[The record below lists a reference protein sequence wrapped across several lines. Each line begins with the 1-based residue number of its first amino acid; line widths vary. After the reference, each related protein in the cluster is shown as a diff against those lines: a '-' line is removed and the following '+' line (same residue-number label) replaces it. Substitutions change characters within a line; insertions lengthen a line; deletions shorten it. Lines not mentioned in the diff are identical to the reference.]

1 MQDESENRKGTKR
14 REASGAGARNVDSSW
29 QDESSFGKVDV
40 AETEDFAEHNPGEP
54 EGNTN
59 NTEQGVRMLP

>member
-1 MQDESENRKGTKR
+1 MDFSK
-14 REASGAGARNVDSSW
+14 
-29 QDESSFGKVDV
+29 QDESSFGEVDV
-40 AETEDFAEHNPGEP
+40 AETDELAKHDPGEP